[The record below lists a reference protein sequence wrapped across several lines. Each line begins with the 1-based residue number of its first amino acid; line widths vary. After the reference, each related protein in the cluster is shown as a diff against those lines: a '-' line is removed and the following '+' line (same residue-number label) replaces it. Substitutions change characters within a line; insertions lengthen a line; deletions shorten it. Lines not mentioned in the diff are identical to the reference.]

1 MPTLKTFILDL
12 KEDNL
17 KIKTWLS
24 KKKKKKK
31 SGLAVLAFSPVRH

>member
-24 KKKKKKK
+24 KKKKKK